1 MRSATTHL
9 MHRRLTSSKLDIIL
23 LTLGL
28 RFRLRGDLL
37 EMLNLGP
44 EQIHSLPPLVSTYTR
59 YRKPG
64 SAYLRVHDGKILLH
78 GDRSLCPGLR
88 RVRCSELGLDRL
100 LVVLGRLQLGLLL
113 CDDRVLLLGVLT
125 RDLEQALEFTDGR
138 EARSGNLTGSDD
150 VSLEC
155 GNPCLEGLKNDLRRV

>member
-1 MRSATTHL
+1 MRS
-9 MHRRLTSSKLDIIL
+9 
-23 LTLGL
+23 
-28 RFRLRGDLL
+28 
-37 EMLNLGP
+37 
-44 EQIHSLPPLVSTYTR
+44 
-59 YRKPG
+59 
-64 SAYLRVHDGKILLH
+64 
-78 GDRSLCPGLR
+78 
-88 RVRCSELGLDRL
+88 SELGLDRL
-100 LVVLGRLQLGLLL
+100 LGVLGRLQLGLLL